1 MTITMPKEKFSDK
14 TLMKFVD
21 GELEDK
27 ELSMDIL
34 SDVIKGDEKLKARLD
49 VFVKTREVLT
59 KEGNTLLL
67 NLLTQEKS

>member
-1 MTITMPKEKFSDK
+1 MSKEKFSDLV
-14 TLMKFVD
+14 LMKFVD

-34 SDVIKGDEKLKARLD
+34 GAIIKGDKKLQARLD

-59 KEGNTLLL
+59 KSGNTLLL
-67 NLLTQEKS
+67 NLLMKEKI

>member
-1 MTITMPKEKFSDK
+1 MSKEKFSDLV
-14 TLMKFVD
+14 LMKFVD

-34 SDVIKGDEKLKARLD
+34 GAVVKGDKELQARLD

-59 KEGNTLLL
+59 KSGNTLLL

>member
-34 SDVIKGDEKLKARLD
+34 SDVIKGDEKLKARLN

>member
-1 MTITMPKEKFSDK
+1 MTKKFSDID
-14 TLMKFVD
+14 LMKFVD

-34 SDVIKGDEKLKARLD
+34 GAVVKGDKELQARLD

-59 KEGNTLLL
+59 KAGNTLLL

>member
-1 MTITMPKEKFSDK
+1 MALKEKFSDQ

-27 ELSMDIL
+27 ELSMNIL
-34 SDVIKGDEKLKARLD
+34 SDVIKGDKKLKARLN
-49 VFVKTREVLT
+49 VFVQTREILT

-67 NLLTQEKS
+67 NLLTQEKT

>member
-1 MTITMPKEKFSDK
+1 MLKEKFSDK

-21 GELEDK
+21 GELENS

-34 SDVIKGDEKLKARLD
+34 SAVIKGDEKLKARLD

-59 KEGNTLLL
+59 KEANTLLL
-67 NLLTQEKS
+67 ILLTKEKS

>member
-21 GELEDK
+21 GELENS

-34 SDVIKGDEKLKARLD
+34 SAVIKGDEKLKARLD

>member
-1 MTITMPKEKFSDK
+1 MTKKFSDMD
-14 TLMKFVD
+14 LMKFVD

-34 SDVIKGDEKLKARLD
+34 GAVIKGDKKLQARLD

-59 KEGNTLLL
+59 KSGNTLLL
-67 NLLTQEKS
+67 NLLTQEKT

>member
-1 MTITMPKEKFSDK
+1 MPKEKFSDK

-34 SDVIKGDEKLKARLD
+34 SDVIKGDKKLKARLN
-49 VFVKTREVLT
+49 VFVQTREILT

-67 NLLTQEKS
+67 NLLTQEKT

>member
-1 MTITMPKEKFSDK
+1 MTKKFSDID
-14 TLMKFVD
+14 LMKFVD

-34 SDVIKGDEKLKARLD
+34 GAVVKGDKELQARLD

-59 KEGNTLLL
+59 KTGNTLLL
-67 NLLTQEKS
+67 NLLTQEKT